1 VRPLGL
7 RSLLVGITV
16 GLSVGAVLAVGLL
29 SLGLLQKLADGQ
41 ALARV
46 RLAGTTAA
54 ELVWRS
60 GHEVETSARLLS
72 ERPTLQGYVRAGD
85 DAALGKF
92 LDRFAATGGL
102 AGCAALRDGRAVAG
116 GDPAIPWADV
126 AREAEGAEGEWFV
139 LGEPVAGD
147 LVLVAVSPVDPLPG
161 VHTAAALRLDE
172 TFVADLARRV
182 GLAVAVIA
190 SDTATARLDDP
201 RAELRAGALGEVAQ
215 DAARLDE
222 AGAFVA
228 AEALRDRSGTA
239 VGLIETALDT
249 SAADEPVRRM
259 GRVLAVLILAV
270 SGAAALLAL
279 LVARRIVGPLESLT
293 EASARIGRGDLVSSI
308 PRAAGAEVGVL
319 ASTMEEMRNRL
330 LTLTAE
336 LRRRRAE
343 AEAILGGI
351 AEGVFSVDRERR
363 ITWLNPQGAAL
374 LGIAAE
380 QAIGKFCGDVLEP
393 ESVGGIRPCEDRC
406 PILDARFRGKARAT
420 ETVGAEGRRRTVVI
434 ASTQPDSGPP
444 DIEVDTPRQL
454 QVMRDETEEEAV
466 RRLRDAVLANVS
478 HEFRTPLAAQL
489 ASLEMLRE
497 RVREL
502 GSEDLDELVRSV
514 ERAAQR
520 LTRLIDNML
529 ESLRIE
535 AGRDTIRR
543 QRVDLDQVV
552 EEAVELTASL
562 ILQKKQHLDVELPW
576 PVPRMIGDAPRL
588 TQVFVN
594 LLANANK
601 FAPAGS
607 SIRMGG
613 SVGETEV
620 AVWVEDH
627 GPGFPEDVGEQLFER
642 FLRAPADEPAESGM
656 GLGLWIVN
664 SIVTRHGGRVD
675 ARNTGAGAR
684 VTVFLPR
691 AHGDED
697 PGR

>member
-72 ERPTLQGYVRAGD
+72 ERPTLQGYVRSGD
-85 DAALGKF
+85 DAALRTF

-102 AGCAALRDGRAVAG
+102 TGCAALRDGRAVAG
-116 GDPAIPWADV
+116 GDPAIPWTAV
-126 AREAEGAEGEWFV
+126 AAQALGAEGEWFV
-139 LGEPVAGD
+139 LDEPVAGD
-147 LVLVAVSPVDPLPG
+147 LVLVALSPVEALPG
-161 VHTAAALRLDE
+161 VRTAAALRLDE
-172 TFVADLARRV
+172 AYAAELARRV
-182 GLAVAVIA
+182 GLPVTVIA
-190 SDTATARLDDP
+190 SDTAARFDDP
-201 RAELRAGALGEVAQ
+201 RAALRARALGEVER
-215 DAARLDE
+215 DAARLDD
-222 AGAFVA
+222 ARAFVA
-228 AEALRDRSGTA
+228 AEALRDRSGAA

-249 SAADEPVRRM
+249 SAADEPVRHM
-259 GRVLAVLILAV
+259 GRVLGVLILAV
-270 SGAAALLAL
+270 SGGAAVLAL
-279 LVARRIVGPLESLT
+279 LVAGRIVGPLESLT
-293 EASARIGRGDLVSSI
+293 EASARIGRGDLVSAI

-319 ASTMEEMRNRL
+319 ASTMEEMRDRL

-363 ITWLNPQGAAL
+363 ISWLNPQAASL

-406 PILDARFRGKARAT
+406 PILASRFRGKARAT
-420 ETVGAEGRRRTVVI
+420 ETIGAKGRRRTVVI
-434 ASTQPDSGPP
+434 TSTQPDSEAP
-444 DIEVDTPRQL
+444 DVEVDTPLQF
-454 QVMRDETEEEAV
+454 QVMRDESEEEAA

-502 GSEDLDELVRSV
+502 DSRDLDELVGSI

-543 QRVDLDQVV
+543 QNLDLDQVV
-552 EEAVELTASL
+552 EEAVELTTSL
-562 ILQKKQHLDVELPW
+562 ISRKKQSLDVELPW
-576 PVPRMIGDAPRL
+576 PLPRMIGDAPRL

-613 SVGETEV
+613 SVGEAEV
-620 AVWVEDH
+620 AVWVEDQ

-642 FLRAPADEPAESGM
+642 FRRAPADEPAESGM

-684 VTVFLPR
+684 VTVVLPR